1 MHIVYRIDDYSI
13 KCEARG
19 NPPPTFHWTKDGKD
33 YDPSKDPRVDTTSN
47 SGTFIIKAS
56 NGNVKSFQGKY
67 RCYAS
72 NSRGTAISEEI
83 EFITAPIPRFPK
95 ETIAPIQV
103 EEGMSVVLPCDPPNG
118 APPLNIYWMTTSM
131 QRIEQ
136 DGRVSQ
142 GLNGDLYFSN
152 VLASD
157 DRADYFCLAQFT
169 RARNI
174 VQKEPIRLIV
184 KPCKF
189 VLQPVGRGRANSI
202 ENRGPRLLS
211 PSGSVSSVMALR
223 GDSLQ
228 LECIAEGLP
237 TPEVF
242 WIKLDGEMPEHRV
255 RRKNFNKTLEIL
267 NITELDHGKYQCKA
281 TNPSGSVT
289 HSFSVIVEAA
299 PYWIKKP
306 ENKIAVSKENAQ
318 IVCEVGGH
326 PQPGVHWKVN
336 GKLMNETKP
345 IINRKV
351 SQNLISLTNLQLNDS
366 AVYQCEAS
374 NKHGSILVNAFVNVL
389 NLAPM
394 MLTPDNQDYI
404 AVEGKVT
411 FLHCKVFGSPAPTVF
426 WLKEDMETALE
437 GPRYKVHENGTL
449 EIVDVWTE
457 DAGFY
462 TCWATNSLGNDTT
475 SGMLEVR
482 AATRIVH
489 PPEDLVIKRSNTAQ
503 LKCHAVYDSA
513 FKRDFELSWKKD
525 GEEIYVDQTE
535 NDRIFIED
543 DILQIIN
550 VDEDDEGTYT
560 CVARTPLDS
569 VMAEAKLTV
578 LDVPESPEGLEL
590 SDSQDRSIR
599 LTWKPGN
606 SRNSPITEFIVE
618 YEDNLFEAGRWHPRT
633 TVSGNETSVLL
644 HLSPYMN
651 YQFRV
656 SALNRV
662 GKSKPSAPSKRYL
675 TKSAVPEKNPINVKG
690 EGTEPHNMRIS
701 WEPLKPIDWNGPG
714 LKYQVSWRQKE
725 AENPWNHSTVNKH
738 HHIVDNTPT
747 FVPYDIKVQALN
759 DVGPGPEP
767 KIATGYSGEDLPEDA
782 PMNVALEVMNS
793 TVIKVTWSEVQKEK
807 IRGHLEGYKIV
818 YWKIKSLLERRK
830 RHLEKHVL
838 TFSGERSHGMVPG
851 LEPYSK
857 YRLAVMVFNRKG
869 NGPESAPIHFDTP
882 EGVPEQPAFLRI
894 TGIAKDAVTLMW
906 GPPIKPNGIL
916 IGYLLQYQLINDTD
930 EIGSLKAINITN
942 STVTKLTVSDLDT
955 SSKYKFY
962 LSACTKA
969 GPGKLITEEGI
980 TVMEGVL
987 LNISSSVSATYANI
1001 SWIPGMGH
1009 AASEFYVAYMNN
1021 CKGKWK
1027 ISEAVN
1033 VSKKFHILEGLEPGS
1048 EYSIRLMTKN
1058 WFDNTSIF
1066 EDVIETR
1073 GKAYAGIHG
1082 GISTQGWF
1090 IGLMCAI
1097 ALLTLILLIAC
1108 FIKRNK
1114 GGKYSVKDKEDARAD
1129 PETQPM
1135 KEETFGEY
1143 SDNED
1148 RPLKGSQQSLTEDVK
1163 PTGSDDSLAKY
1174 GEGGSEGQFNED
1186 GSFIGQYSGNKENG
1200 AVDGNESST
1209 ATSPVNA

>member
-1 MHIVYRIDDYSI
+1 MVPNTRISLLWLLCWFKWSSSIEIPQEAFAHEKIEQPPTITEQSPKMHIVYRIDDYSI

-184 KPCKF
+184 KPF
-189 VLQPVGRGRANSI
+189 VLPNDTESHGIDLQAANSI

-289 HSFSVIVEAA
+289 HSFSVTVEAA

-578 LDVPESPEGLEL
+578 LDIPESPEGLEL

-759 DVGPGPEP
+759 DLGPGPEP

-980 TVMEGVL
+980 TVMEG
-987 LNISSSVSATYANI
+987 
-1001 SWIPGMGH
+1001 
-1009 AASEFYVAYMNN
+1009 
-1021 CKGKWK
+1021 
-1027 ISEAVN
+1027 
-1033 VSKKFHILEGLEPGS
+1033 
-1048 EYSIRLMTKN
+1048 
-1058 WFDNTSIF
+1058 
-1066 EDVIETR
+1066 
-1073 GKAYAGIHG
+1073 AYAGIHG

>member
-184 KPCKF
+184 KP
-189 VLQPVGRGRANSI
+189 LASHGNDSSSNSI

-336 GKLMNETKP
+336 GKLMNGKP

-411 FLHCKVFGSPAPTVF
+411 FLHCKVFGSPYLVF
-426 WLKEDMETALE
+426 DLSRLKEDMETALE

-475 SGMLEVR
+475 K
-482 AATRIVH
+482 
-489 PPEDLVIKRSNTAQ
+489 DLVIKRSNTAQ

-535 NDRIFIED
+535 NDSTFRFNFENDGAFARITN
-543 DILQIIN
+543 ILI
-550 VDEDDEGTYT
+550 YF
-560 CVARTPLDS
+560 L
-569 VMAEAKLTV
+569 

-980 TVMEGVL
+980 TVMEG
-987 LNISSSVSATYANI
+987 
-1001 SWIPGMGH
+1001 G
-1009 AASEFYVAYMNN
+1009 
-1021 CKGKWK
+1021 KGKWK

>member
-83 EFITAPIPRFPK
+83 EFITAREFPK

-189 VLQPVGRGRANSI
+189 ACVYLSNCLSFTANSI

-326 PQPGVHWKVN
+326 PQPGVHWK
-336 GKLMNETKP
+336 TKP

-411 FLHCKVFGSPAPTVF
+411 FLHCKVFGSPAPTYLVF
-426 WLKEDMETALE
+426 DLSRLKEDMETALE

-482 AATRIVH
+482 GKSV
-489 PPEDLVIKRSNTAQ
+489 
-503 LKCHAVYDSA
+503 
-513 FKRDFELSWKKD
+513 DFELSWKKD
-525 GEEIYVDQTE
+525 GEEIY
-535 NDRIFIED
+535 D

-980 TVMEGVL
+980 TVMEGGKAIIFFNF
-987 LNISSSVSATYANI
+987 LNAIFI
-1001 SWIPGMGH
+1001 G
-1009 AASEFYVAYMNN
+1009 
-1021 CKGKWK
+1021 KGKWK

>member
-83 EFITAPIPRFPK
+83 EFITAREFPK

-189 VLQPVGRGRANSI
+189 
-202 ENRGPRLLS
+202 NRGPRLLS

-326 PQPGVHWKVN
+326 PQPGVHWK
-336 GKLMNETKP
+336 TKP

-411 FLHCKVFGSPAPTVF
+411 FLHCKVFGSPAPTYLVF
-426 WLKEDMETALE
+426 DLSRLKEDMETALE

-503 LKCHAVYDSA
+503 LKFFTVSVLPIILYP
-513 FKRDFELSWKKD
+513 
-525 GEEIYVDQTE
+525 Y
-535 NDRIFIED
+535 RIFIED

-980 TVMEGVL
+980 TVMEGVPAIML
-987 LNISSSVSATYANI
+987 L
-1001 SWIPGMGH
+1001 PPQLG
-1009 AASEFYVAYMNN
+1009 
-1021 CKGKWK
+1021 
-1027 ISEAVN
+1027 
-1033 VSKKFHILEGLEPGS
+1033 
-1048 EYSIRLMTKN
+1048 
-1058 WFDNTSIF
+1058 TS
-1066 EDVIETR
+1066 
-1073 GKAYAGIHG
+1073 YAGIHG

-1135 KEETFGEY
+1135 KEETFGEADDFLF

>member
-184 KPCKF
+184 KP
-189 VLQPVGRGRANSI
+189 LASHGNDSSSNSI

-336 GKLMNETKP
+336 GKLMNVHDWTFVG
-345 IINRKV
+345 RV
-351 SQNLISLTNLQLNDS
+351 THSLTNLQLNDS

-411 FLHCKVFGSPAPTVF
+411 FLHCKVFGSP
-426 WLKEDMETALE
+426 EDMETALE

-475 SGMLEVR
+475 K
-482 AATRIVH
+482 
-489 PPEDLVIKRSNTAQ
+489 DLVIKRSNTAQ

-535 NDRIFIED
+535 NDSTFRFNFEND
-543 DILQIIN
+543 
-550 VDEDDEGTYT
+550 
-560 CVARTPLDS
+560 
-569 VMAEAKLTV
+569 
-578 LDVPESPEGLEL
+578 DVPESPEGLEL

-980 TVMEGVL
+980 TVMEG
-987 LNISSSVSATYANI
+987 
-1001 SWIPGMGH
+1001 G
-1009 AASEFYVAYMNN
+1009 
-1021 CKGKWK
+1021 KGKWK